1 MVVSQMVT
9 DIAVIVAEEVLEE
22 CSVVDDI
29 GWVPDE
35 RVIPAELVAT
45 KELTTH
51 GSVEI
56 VVGNS
61 VVDTITSSHSQL
73 EEFHTAA

>member
-1 MVVSQMVT
+1 M
-9 DIAVIVAEEVLEE
+9 
-22 CSVVDDI
+22 DDI